1 MRTGSMTMGVCRN
14 GSQRVSAMA
23 SAQVI
28 NAPTRYS
35 LAQVARMLGVAP
47 QRLSAWKRLGLLGT
61 IMEED
66 ETLGVAGL
74 ARVRRLATLSKGRVN
89 TRSIRRSVEAMQRR
103 CGVSDPLGDRMPLP
117 QGARLV
123 FRYNGSLLDPLTQQF
138 GFDFEAPARNAQ
150 PSPIRVGPAVGT
162 GVSAQQVQKAQQLF
176 ADAVK
181 LEERP
186 ETVSAAT
193 ELYREVL
200 QLWPTHA
207 PASINLGT
215 ILYNDGRYADA
226 EGCYRA
232 AAEIDPDYALAF
244 FNLGNV
250 LDELQR
256 LPEAVAAYTRAI
268 QIVPEYADVH
278 YNLALAYERLGERRR
293 ALRHWMQY
301 IRLDPVGPWAAHA
314 RAQAKKALAT
324 EKLSIVSRFGQL
336 AG

>member
-1 MRTGSMTMGVCRN
+1 MAMGAGCDRTPSRGM
-14 GSQRVSAMA
+14 AMA
-23 SAQVI
+23 AAPVI
-28 NAPTRYS
+28 TAATRYS
-35 LAQVARMLGVAP
+35 LAQVARILGVAP
-47 QRLSAWKRLGLLGT
+47 QRLAAWKRLGLLRAVLDA
-61 IMEED
+61 EES
-66 ETLGVAGL
+66 LGVDGL
-74 ARVRRLATLSKGRVN
+74 ARVRRLAALSNGRVN

-103 CGVSDPLGDRMPLP
+103 CGVLDPLGDRMPLP
-117 QGARLV
+117 QGARLI

-138 GFDFEAPARNAQ
+138 GLDFDSPVDNAQ
-150 PSPIRVGPAVGT
+150 PALIRSEGT
-162 GVSAQQVQKAQQLF
+162 TASGASAQQVQQAHQLF
-176 ADAVK
+176 AEAVR

-186 ETVSAAT
+186 ETTGAAA

-226 EGCYRA
+226 ESCYRA

-256 LPEAVAAYTRAI
+256 LSEAVAAYTRAI
-268 QIVPEYADVH
+268 QIVPDYADVH

-324 EKLSIVSRFGQL
+324 EKLSIVSRFGKL
-336 AG
+336 AS

>member
-1 MRTGSMTMGVCRN
+1 MAMVACGKPF
-14 GSQRVSAMA
+14 QRAESMA
-23 SAQVI
+23 STQTVT
-28 NAPTRYS
+28 APTRYT
-35 LAQVARMLGVAP
+35 LAQVARILRVAP
-47 QRLSAWKRLGLLGT
+47 QRLAAWKRLGLLRDV
-61 IMEED
+61 MEAD
-66 ETLGVAGL
+66 ESLGVDGL
-74 ARVRRLATLSKGRVN
+74 ARVRRLAALSKGRIS

-138 GFDFEAPARNAQ
+138 GFDFESPVENAQ
-150 PSPIRVGPAVGT
+150 PAPIRSDSASASA
-162 GVSAQQVQKAQQLF
+162 VSAQQVQQAHQLF
-176 ADAVK
+176 AEAVR

-186 ETVSAAT
+186 ETVSAAA

-226 EGCYRA
+226 ENCYRA

-256 LPEAVAAYTRAI
+256 LSEAVAAYTRAI
-268 QIVPEYADVH
+268 QIVPDYADVH
-278 YNLALAYERLGERRR
+278 YNLALAYERMGERRH

-324 EKLSIVSRFGQL
+324 ERLSIVSRFGQL
-336 AG
+336 AS

>member
-1 MRTGSMTMGVCRN
+1 
-14 GSQRVSAMA
+14 MA
-23 SAQVI
+23 SAPVI
-28 NAPTRYS
+28 TARTRFS
-35 LAQVARMLGVAP
+35 LAQVARILGIAP
-47 QRLSAWKRLGLLGT
+47 QRLAAWRRLGLLR
-61 IMEED
+61 D
-66 ETLGVAGL
+66 VLAADDSLGVDGL
-74 ARVRRLATLSKGRVN
+74 SRVRRLAALSKGRVN
-89 TRSIRRSVEAMQRR
+89 SRSIRRSVEAMQRG
-103 CGVSDPLGDRMPLP
+103 CGISDPLADRMPLP

-123 FRYNGSLLDPLTQQF
+123 FRYNGALLDPVTQQF
-138 GFDFEAPARNAQ
+138 GFDFELPAGATEPAPM
-150 PSPIRVGPAVGT
+150 RVDTASASL
-162 GVSAQQVQKAQQLF
+162 VSAQQVQRAHQLF
-176 ADAVK
+176 ADAVR

-186 ETVSAAT
+186 ETTGAAAD
-193 ELYREVL
+193 LYREVL

-232 AAEIDPDYALAF
+232 AAEMDPDYALAF

-256 LPEAVAAYTRAI
+256 LSEAVAAYTRAI
-268 QIVPEYADVH
+268 QIVPDYADVH

-293 ALRHWMQY
+293 ALRHWMRY

-324 EKLSIVSRFGQL
+324 EKLSIVSRFGKL
-336 AG
+336 AS